1 MISGSLA
8 EPFLYLLFV
17 LIPVRILS
25 DNLLIIESFMQMA
38 YNISN
43 LTRGSEPT
51 PCWRV
56 AVF

>member
-1 MISGSLA
+1 M
-8 EPFLYLLFV
+8 
-17 LIPVRILS
+17 S